1 MENIEEF
8 EKAHQTLEDKIKKIQ
23 GEVDEDVLYSMQLNL
38 FQKWEEDNEEEEDLI
53 KFFEWANTLSD
64 SEIKTISVLA
74 VLGKE

>member
-8 EKAHQTLEDKIKKIQ
+8 EKAHQILEDKIKKIQ

-53 KFFEWANTLSD
+53 KFFEWANKLSD
-64 SEIKTISVLA
+64 SEIRTISVLA
-74 VLGKE
+74 VLGKD